1 MHPIFD
7 GLKKPNSKKTNGSMQ
22 CLNPITMDLGQP
34 CLDLFSVFN
43 GFRQLA

>member
-22 CLNPITMDLGQP
+22 YLNPTTMDLGQL
-34 CLDLFSVFN
+34 CLDLFFVFN
-43 GFRQLA
+43 GFKQLA